1 MALAS
6 NVDNIRYNGTG
17 RAYVADVGS
26 LHPGIDLGELEN
38 LAFNCKVSTEKLKS
52 TRNAARATILEVETE
67 REASLSFGLR
77 EQSEDNMKMA
87 LLGSA
92 INTLNQAASGASG
105 IYQTTKT
112 WVADSFLDLG
122 YMNVFITKVSGTITG
137 TLAVGD
143 TVTGDVSTK
152 AGKIAFVSDTA
163 GTDYIIIVQRTG
175 PFTGDTKLSLDG
187 SNYITIS
194 GVETIEDV
202 CITSSDGATLRGNG
216 TDYSVDPDYGYV
228 RKLSGGGLLDA
239 DKVSF
244 DYAAVDRKYIWGL
257 SAGSVTKKFTFVSD
271 KDDQGPR
278 QRWTF
283 HKVQI
288 NLNGDINLIAEKN
301 AVLSITGSVLAD
313 TTQPS
318 GQEYYKVEMMA

>member
-137 TLAVGD
+137 TLAAGD

-152 AGKIAFVSDTA
+152 SGRIAFVSNTA
-163 GTDYIIIVQRTG
+163 GTDYIIVVQRTG
-175 PFTGDTKLSLDG
+175 AFTGDTKLSLDG